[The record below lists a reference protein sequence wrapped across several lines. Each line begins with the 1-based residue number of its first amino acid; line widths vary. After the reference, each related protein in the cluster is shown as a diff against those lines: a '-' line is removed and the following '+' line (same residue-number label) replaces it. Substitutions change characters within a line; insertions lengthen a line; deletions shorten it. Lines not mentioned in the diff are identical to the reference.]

1 MMKTSVHHEAR
12 AGQMAL
18 EVIQP
23 QGISLELSLPS
34 HVTPGS
40 ASGSLF
46 EKWRLKTGATA
57 LGTWLMHESNAWYPR
72 ST

>member
-1 MMKTSVHHEAR
+1 MKTSVHHEAWV
-12 AGQMAL
+12 GQMAS

-23 QGISLELSLPS
+23 QGVSLELSLTS
-34 HVTPGS
+34 HVTPGD

-57 LGTWLMHESNAWYPR
+57 LGT
-72 ST
+72 

>member
-46 EKWRLKTGATA
+46 EKHFIRMRCFLSCV
-57 LGTWLMHESNAWYPR
+57 LC
-72 ST
+72 